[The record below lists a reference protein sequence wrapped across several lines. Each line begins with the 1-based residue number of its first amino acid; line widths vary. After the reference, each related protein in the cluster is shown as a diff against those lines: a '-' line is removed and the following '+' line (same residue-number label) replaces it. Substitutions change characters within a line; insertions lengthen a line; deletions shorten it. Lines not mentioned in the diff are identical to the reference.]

1 MFFRGG
7 ANAEAIDTTVL
18 AAFPST
24 RCISADGAAESGA
37 ASAAKPKASPT
48 WVLQAYVIPAT
59 VRSRKFHIRLPILAI
74 GSLTV
79 LMHSN
84 CRVICATLPWSES
97 YDAQDVFVHVTNLNV
112 NCKHPDY
119 NAWNQNFSL
128 WALPPHVSVLIWSA
142 MRLIVA
148 RLFRRVAAVRRHFFT
163 LPNCFE
169 LFGLDFTVSSDGELV
184 FYIAD

>member
-1 MFFRGG
+1 M
-7 ANAEAIDTTVL
+7 TVS
-18 AAFPST
+18 AAFSNYKS
-24 RCISADGAAESGA
+24 IAADGSADSGTV
-37 ASAAKPKASPT
+37 SAPKSKASPT

-59 VRSRKFHIRLPILAI
+59 VRSRKFHIRLPVLAI
-74 GSLTV
+74 GTLTV

-97 YDAQDVFVHVTNLNV
+97 HDTQDTFVHVTNLNV

-119 NAWNQNFSL
+119 DAWDQNFSL
-128 WALPPHVSVLIWSA
+128 WALPPDVSVSVWSA

-148 RLFRRVAAVRRHFFT
+148 RLFRRVSAVRRHFFT

-169 LFGLDFTVSSDGELV
+169 LFGLDFTVASDGALCFLLLESISV
-184 FYIAD
+184 